1 MTFKEKQKTVDL
13 LNQFFDEYDINE
25 RDFLCKNIVAKVLKA
40 KLKAVGRWKNLG
52 RGNGGNPDFKG
63 MDK

>member
-25 RDFLCKNIVAKVLKA
+25 RDCLCKNIVAKALKT

-52 RGNGGNPDFKG
+52 RGSGRNPEFKG
-63 MDK
+63 MK